1 MIVGFMRNFN
11 KPNDM
16 AELTAKMAKYYGIDI
31 IYFRPK
37 DVNIETHTV
46 TGKFLINDQ
55 WVSKK
60 VEIPK
65 VIDISPYC
73 FKRKNRIITNY
84 LQNNCYLTYTNKNR
98 ITKEK
103 LQEFM
108 KNDSLLSQYVIPT
121 TRYESFKDLE
131 QQLKKYG
138 TIVLKP
144 IRSERGKGIYII
156 RKKGRKY
163 LVGHNKEVYIFSK
176 RKITKLFK
184 KEITKKYI
192 IQKYISSRALNGD
205 PFDCRIHFE
214 KNGQGKWSIAKIYVR
229 IGIGQTVISN
239 MNQGGGMAD
248 PKVFLKANFPDKWKE
263 IYQKLL
269 DLGEIFPYKFE
280 SWRKTDI
287 MSLGIDVGV
296 EPNGDIYIFEANGAP
311 ATANLKGEVVN
322 LRTQY
327 YNYLIKTKLNK

>member
-1 MIVGFMRNFN
+1 MIIGFMRNS
-11 KPNDM
+11 KTPTEL
-16 AELTAKMAKYYGIDI
+16 AELTAKMAKYYEIDI
-31 IYFRPK
+31 LYLTPENVDI
-37 DVNIETHTV
+37 NNHTV
-46 TGKFLINDQ
+46 KGKMLINDE
-55 WVSKK
+55 WVEKET
-60 VEIPK
+60 EIPK
-65 VIDISPYC
+65 IIDISPYC
-73 FKRKNRIITNY
+73 FKRKYKEITKY
-84 LQNNCYLTYTNKNR
+84 LRKHCYLTDNRRNR
-98 ITKEK
+98 INKEK
-103 LQEFM
+103 LQEYL
-108 KNDSLLSQYVIPT
+108 KNDVELSKYIIPT
-121 TRYESFKDLE
+121 FKYESVNDI
-131 QQLKKYG
+131 KKHVDKFG

-144 IRSERGKGIYII
+144 VYGERGKGIFVI

-163 LVGHNKEVYIFSK
+163 IIGHNKKEHTIPKRELERFFSE
-176 RKITKLFK
+176 RINR
-184 KEITKKYI
+184 KYI